1 VNTTGKG
8 NTNIGS
14 ALNQKIYSESPTLY
28 RCTRCGK
35 TRSDPKSFFF
45 MSKTSPLFVANNLY
59 AHICA
64 DCTNDLFAELQARY
78 KDTKKALMIVCH
90 YLDLYFSETLFEQ
103 IKDNANFSFGNYC
116 KLLNGVQYKA
126 KTFNNTL
133 MEIIQNGVK
142 TNEDIRDEI
151 EEKWS
156 KSDLK
161 NKSYVISA
169 VGYDCF
175 EDENYNNN
183 NRKFLFNTLADYLT
197 DDVLEDQHKLQQVI
211 IMVKTILQVEN
222 IGKLI
227 NNEFKKGVPD
237 YTLMDKLS
245 GIQDKFIRNI
255 NAIANENGI
264 SAKSTGKSNKGS
276 NTLTNIMKEMQEH
289 GFEEIKVNVVNSK
302 LSTSYQ
308 EVAKANA
315 HALIDELNLTSDEY
329 AQMVATQSEMITG
342 LQNKVETLTE
352 EIRLL
357 NIKNKQLQA
366 HDNDKNKGDS
376 S

>member
-1 VNTTGKG
+1 
-8 NTNIGS
+8 
-14 ALNQKIYSESPTLY
+14 
-28 RCTRCGK
+28 
-35 TRSDPKSFFF
+35 
-45 MSKTSPLFVANNLY
+45 
-59 AHICA
+59 
-64 DCTNDLFAELQARY
+64 
-78 KDTKKALMIVCH
+78 MIVCH